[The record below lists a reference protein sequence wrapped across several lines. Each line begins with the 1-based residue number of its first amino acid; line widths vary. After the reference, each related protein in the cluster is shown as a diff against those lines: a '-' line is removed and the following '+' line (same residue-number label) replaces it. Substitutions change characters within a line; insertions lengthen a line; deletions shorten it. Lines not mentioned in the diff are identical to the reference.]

1 MTPEI
6 DLIPPQA
13 LLEAVYRDDL
23 LYSDATWLTAHNAFA
38 NKDDGWV
45 YAQQT
50 ISNFKF
56 KKI

>member
-23 LYSDATWLTAHNAFA
+23 LYSDATA
-38 NKDDGWV
+38 N
-45 YAQQT
+45 
-50 ISNFKF
+50 SS
-56 KKI
+56 